1 MGRLAIL
8 HLAVAFIGQLP
19 VAAHAEQC
27 LVDHCHDGDTC
38 TLRCGVGTDVVRR
51 IKVRLHCIDAP
62 EIRQEPWGKWSA
74 RALQHYAPAGALI
87 DFEALKSDRY
97 GRTVGVLRS
106 KDANLNLE
114 MVRQGFAAVYEKYC
128 AEPAFYE
135 AQAQAQAA
143 RRGIWSRP
151 GEQQRPWDWRQGKVG
166 FIPLPKPYSAHP
178 KPI

>member
-1 MGRLAIL
+1 MKWPI
-8 HLAVAFIGQLP
+8 AVLLVLTFGSARS
-19 VAAHAEQC
+19 EQC

-38 TLRCGVGTDVVRR
+38 TLRCGVGSDVVRHV
-51 IKVRLHCIDAP
+51 KVRLHCIDAP
-62 EIRQEPWGKWSA
+62 EFKQEPWGKWSA
-74 RALQHYAPAGALI
+74 RALRQYAPAGALI
-87 DFEALKSDRY
+87 DLEALKSDRY

-106 KDANLNLE
+106 RGASLNLE

-151 GEQQRPWDWRQGKVG
+151 GVQQRPWDWRHGKVEY
-166 FIPLPKPYSAHP
+166 IPLPKPHNLHL
-178 KPI
+178 KPIHTL